1 MLHLQTV
8 IAVISGETFRNKQ
21 YKILGC
27 FIWTLIMKYRLKSLF
42 NFISN
47 MYEAYS
53 HVGYLLSLIPYSVI
67 LNCVVVCLVKAAK
80 SKIKKKTI
88 H

>member
-1 MLHLQTV
+1 
-8 IAVISGETFRNKQ
+8 
-21 YKILGC
+21 
-27 FIWTLIMKYRLKSLF
+27 MKYRLKSLF

-80 SKIKKKTI
+80 SKIKKKNDPLKSTTVSNVPCKHLI
-88 H
+88 